1 MLSITMTSYNKK
13 YDIRIMTVAN
23 ICIWVNMGGLFRV
36 LDTYAFNAFIP
47 VITQVTM
54 NVDYF
59 IACAVKGRIER
70 N

>member
-1 MLSITMTSYNKK
+1 MGEYG
-13 YDIRIMTVAN
+13 
-23 ICIWVNMGGLFRV
+23 WVIPN